1 MPHTVDGGAQ
11 KPLEGVGMAYTFAEP
26 DAPDQHTTQYFEI
39 FGNRG
44 IYDHGWT
51 AVTAHRAPWLMAA
64 AVKDLPT
71 MDEDRWE
78 LYDTTTDWSQAWD
91 LSAEY
96 PDKLAELQGR
106 FLAEAARSEAR

>member
-1 MPHTVDGGAQ
+1 MPHTVDGVAQ

-51 AVTAHRAPWLMAA
+51 AVTAHRAPWLMATQ
-64 AVKDLPT
+64 VDLT
-71 MDEDRWE
+71 DLSASTWE
-78 LYDTTTDWSQAWD
+78 LYDTSVDWSQARD
-91 LSAEY
+91 LAAEH
-96 PDKLAELQGR
+96 PEILERLKTK
-106 FLAEAARSEAR
+106 FIAEAAR